1 MIRAAI
7 FDVDGTLLDSM
18 PIWLDTGERY
28 LRSLGIKPD
37 SSLEEKIWDM
47 SIAEC
52 SAYLKECYH
61 LPRSA
66 QEIYDDIIRMVQDFY
81 FYEAPLKPGVKEFLE
96 ELKQKRIPMVIATSS
111 DRSYLTAA
119 FERTGIAE
127 YFNRIFTCAEVGA
140 GKTKPLI
147 YEKAAEYLGV
157 RPEEIW
163 VFEDVIHAVRSAK
176 QAHCHVAG
184 LEDAASAKDRET
196 MQKECDVYLK
206 DFTEADRFWKK
217 VKSMDKK

>member
-18 PIWLDTGERY
+18 PIWMDTGARY
-28 LRSLGIKPD
+28 LQILGIEPD

-61 LPRSA
+61 LPLSV
-66 QEIYDDIIRMVQDFY
+66 QEIYDGIIRMVQDFY
-81 FYEAPLKPGVKEFLE
+81 FYEAPLKPSVKEFLE
-96 ELKQKRIPMVIATSS
+96 ELKQKGIPMVIATSS

-127 YFNRIFTCAEVGA
+127 
-140 GKTKPLI
+140 
-147 YEKAAEYLGV
+147 
-157 RPEEIW
+157 
-163 VFEDVIHAVRSAK
+163 
-176 QAHCHVAG
+176 
-184 LEDAASAKDRET
+184 
-196 MQKECDVYLK
+196 
-206 DFTEADRFWKK
+206 
-217 VKSMDKK
+217 